1 MKLELTIKKEFD
13 VKYLAVTAGIR
24 YAEDVSVDGERLE
37 EDSDL
42 SQIPC
47 HDGEYWQ
54 VIIDVDN
61 GIIANWPKGQS
72 VDVYAKVRDDGT
84 YSILDKN
91 KQVIKTL
98 DQSYVPDC
106 LAIED
111 SGYGDYII
119 MKIDANGKIQNWK
132 PSFDEFQIDEDC

>member
-1 MKLELTIKKEFD
+1 MKIKLKIEKEFD

-61 GIIANWPKGQS
+61 GIIANWPKG
-72 VDVYAKVRDDGT
+72 VAADIYAKVCDDGT

-106 LAIED
+106 LAIND
-111 SGYGDYII
+111 NGYGDYII
-119 MKIDANGKIQNWK
+119 MTIDADGKIKDWN
-132 PSFDEFQIDEDC
+132 PSFDEFESEDD